1 MSTLEGR
8 AALVTGATGH
18 LGKAICQALAAAGAH
33 VIVNSRKV
41 APCEALVDRL
51 TSQGF
56 SAETAI
62 FDVQDPEAVA
72 AFVARRGMDTPLHI
86 LVNNASSGRGGTID
100 TATDVDFASSYD
112 IAVIA
117 AHRLIM
123 ALLPALRAACRQQ
136 DDAAIINIASMYGLV
151 SPDLRNYDSAEGSS
165 PPILWIR

>member
-1 MSTLEGR
+1 M
-8 AALVTGATGH
+8 
-18 LGKAICQALAAAGAH
+18 
-33 VIVNSRKV
+33 
-41 APCEALVDRL
+41 
-51 TSQGF
+51 
-56 SAETAI
+56 
-62 FDVQDPEAVA
+62 QDPEAVA

-165 PPILWIR
+165 PPFYGSAKAALIQLTRYVACQYGAEGIRCNAIAPGPFFRARGLNGTCRTWCCASSSVCLSGVSASLRR